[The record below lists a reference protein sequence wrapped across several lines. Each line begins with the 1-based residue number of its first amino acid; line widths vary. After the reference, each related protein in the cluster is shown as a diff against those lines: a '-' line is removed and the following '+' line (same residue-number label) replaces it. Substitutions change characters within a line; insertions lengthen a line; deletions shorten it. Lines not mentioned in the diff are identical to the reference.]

1 MAPAASA
8 STSAKASPAPAAPKA
23 KEAPVDPEELMKDA
37 SMADLED
44 EVTEGP
50 AANWEVAYV
59 WAFVHRFTSL
69 VDFEEQTP
77 VMPDV
82 MSFEQALLDCSPAP
96 PPRTSLRKNKKPLTA
111 VSFRA
116 AANGNGKKRA
126 DSPADSLSSVTD
138 SDEDD
143 DELKAA
149 RDAVMNAR
157 ADAVDPVPPVLPE
170 DTPVPPS
177 SQIVRDILD
186 VFIDNLSDLKE
197 LTDYHGKKTWFHFLI
212 NFVTNRFNADPY
224 WRGGLRWQTN
234 LLRTRGKK
242 PGQENEKNFWLL
254 RWEDKI
260 HLMRVMVDF
269 QLTSTPKIREM
280 IKENYDLGNQRIA
293 KRDPDS
299 NGLVILPIGRTLSHV
314 TLYHI
319 DSSPR
324 IYASGNPYTDNTPW
338 IAVSSTLAGYKAF
351 LKTLSAPTKADRKMQ
366 ALRGPFAKAA
376 HLVGRKA
383 KGKGAPEK
391 EDKKREE
398 RITRARLEADL
409 PEILEYQE
417 YMEALEDRK
426 RRAEERLASR
436 DARVARQL
444 SRLGTGF
451 ATRSSRLRTR
461 DSSRVNYNED
471 SQGAGAADVDSED
484 DEEGQG
490 RRKRRRRDADDAYDE
505 SAAGSEAGDSVTGS
519 RRSSRKPVIPG
530 ERRSGRLQRK
540 EEQFDEEDEEGGDED
555 DPVEGAEEGKEE
567 NGDVEEDKPAVAAE
581 AMNGSN
587 GSVEGQTI
595 PATPAEEEQ
604 VEEEKSA
611 AAKEVEQVVNGVEQQ
626 EVKAMEVDAPVAPSA

>member
-417 YMEALEDRK
+417 VTWKPSKTA
-426 RRAEERLASR
+426 
-436 DARVARQL
+436 
-444 SRLGTGF
+444 
-451 ATRSSRLRTR
+451 
-461 DSSRVNYNED
+461 
-471 SQGAGAADVDSED
+471 
-484 DEEGQG
+484 
-490 RRKRRRRDADDAYDE
+490 
-505 SAAGSEAGDSVTGS
+505 SAAPKSAS
-519 RRSSRKPVIPG
+519 P
-530 ERRSGRLQRK
+530 
-540 EEQFDEEDEEGGDED
+540 
-555 DPVEGAEEGKEE
+555 
-567 NGDVEEDKPAVAAE
+567 
-581 AMNGSN
+581 
-587 GSVEGQTI
+587 
-595 PATPAEEEQ
+595 PATPVSLASSPA
-604 VEEEKSA
+604 SA
-611 AAKEVEQVVNGVEQQ
+611 PASQP
-626 EVKAMEVDAPVAPSA
+626 APPASALATPPASTTTRIRRERARQTSTRRTTKRDRDGGRGGAGMLMTRTTRARPDPRRGTV